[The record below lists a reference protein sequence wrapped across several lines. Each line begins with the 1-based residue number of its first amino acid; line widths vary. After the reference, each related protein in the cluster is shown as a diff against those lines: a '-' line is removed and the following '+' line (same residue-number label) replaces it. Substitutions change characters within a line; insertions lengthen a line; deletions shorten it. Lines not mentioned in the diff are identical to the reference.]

1 MKKSELNLSV
11 LPDKYEADVKFS
23 KARYDE
29 DFTITLYAWTDEE
42 EKKSNFYCY
51 DNEVAEIACTALVD
65 DYLKLY
71 WCKTDTETVADILK
85 YVTDDMNCL
94 FEFTIWHDGSRQETY
109 LLKPVAYN
117 NKFTY
122 FEPDFEADDQ

>member
-1 MKKSELNLSV
+1 MKKSELNLSA

-42 EKKSNFYCY
+42 EKKSNFNCY
-51 DNEVAEIACTALVD
+51 DNDVAEIACTALVG

-71 WCKTDTETVADILK
+71 WCKTDTETVADIMK
-85 YVTDDMNCL
+85 YVTDDMNCC
-94 FEFTIWHDGSRQETY
+94 FEFSIWHDGSRQETY

-117 NKFTY
+117 DDWIY
-122 FEPDFEADDQ
+122 FEPCDCECC